1 MPMIILGSIVIPAT
15 RLMAFVKSYSN
26 RLSQVP

>member
-1 MPMIILGSIVIPAT
+1 MPMIILGSIAIPAT
-15 RLMAFVKSYSN
+15 LMAFVKSYSN

>member
-15 RLMAFVKSYSN
+15 RRMAFVKSYSD